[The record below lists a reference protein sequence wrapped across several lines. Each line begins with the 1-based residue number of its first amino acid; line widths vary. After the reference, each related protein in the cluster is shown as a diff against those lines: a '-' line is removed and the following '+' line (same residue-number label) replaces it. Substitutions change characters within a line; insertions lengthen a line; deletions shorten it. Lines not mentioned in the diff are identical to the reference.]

1 MRHRQYFRYVQHGT
15 IAMEPEPES
24 ELELQSPNTG
34 GTAMAGA
41 LPNDAIATAAH
52 AACSWWYPRV
62 AGRGATLKSTL
73 LPLPSGFANF
83 LLQDGVVLPPS
94 FREGA
99 DAAAE
104 DSWSDQSETDSDSD
118 TEDDDIAASSRQPA
132 DFPELA
138 AKLQAAIDTSGRAG
152 VFPRLTWSAPTDA
165 AWIAADSTLSCHTP
179 AQVLLLLKS
188 SDKVAEDLSRQDVPH
203 CILLRKY
210 RSINAALEFR
220 CFVKDERVVA
230 ITQLRCDQ
238 RFSLLQDV
246 TARASITE
254 AILSTYEQRIRS
266 QLPPNIV
273 LDMYVE
279 QRSGESDANSGYR
292 AWLTDVEAFDSAT
305 DALLFTWDEV
315 QSMEGLHVCQPCSTG
330 ELGGVDVPSVAI
342 PELRVITM
350 ELPILPSQKVTG
362 KRILALVRRDAPLH
376 REGCTG
382 GELQSL
388 FLQGLLRASPWNLPP
403 TPSDQRMIECIVW
416 HALCIVDVR
425 WVTTRHGGCVFGL
438 RVGQTFHRPER
449 HGERRSSRPIV
460 AH

>member
-1 MRHRQYFRYVQHGT
+1 
-15 IAMEPEPES
+15 MEPEPEP
-24 ELELQSPNTG
+24 ELQSPNTG
-34 GTAMAGA
+34 GTAAAGA
-41 LPNDAIATAAH
+41 LPNDAVATAAH

-73 LPLPSGFANF
+73 LPLPPGFAKF

-94 FREGA
+94 FREGT
-99 DAAAE
+99 DATAE
-104 DSWSDQSETDSDSD
+104 DSWSDQSETDS
-118 TEDDDIAASSRQPA
+118 EDDGIAASSCQPA

-138 AKLQAAIDTSGRAG
+138 AKLQAAIDASGRAG

-165 AWIAADSTLSCHTP
+165 AWITPDGTLSCHTP

-203 CILLRKY
+203 CMLLRKY
-210 RSINAALEFR
+210 RSINAGLEFR

-238 RFSLLQDV
+238 RFSLLQDA

-254 AILSTYEQRIRS
+254 AILSTYVQRIRS
-266 QLPPNIV
+266 QLPRNIV

-292 AWLTDVEAFDSAT
+292 AWLTDVGAFHSAT

-315 QSMEGLHVCQPCSTG
+315 HSMEGLYVCQPCSA
-330 ELGGVDVPSVAI
+330 GGFDRVGVPSVAV

-350 ELPILPSQKVTG
+350 ELPILPSQKVIG
-362 KRILALVRRDAPLH
+362 KHMLALVRRVASMH
-376 REGCTG
+376 QEGAG
-382 GELQSL
+382 
-388 FLQGLLRASPWNLPP
+388 
-403 TPSDQRMIECIVW
+403 
-416 HALCIVDVR
+416 
-425 WVTTRHGGCVFGL
+425 
-438 RVGQTFHRPER
+438 VG
-449 HGERRSSRPIV
+449 SC
-460 AH
+460 